1 MSDEAPT
8 LDLSAFDF
16 GPAWA
21 KESASGNPAPRE
33 FREYREPREPRGDQ
47 RGNRP
52 PFKNRKPGGGPRRP
66 DRDRDRKPDDRRKH
80 GGPKGGGPRRD
91 LPPPP
96 PPNPFPWLRFA
107 FQVTEPAVET
117 VAKQIRHTG
126 KTFSLFDLARILLRN
141 PASYNIELTS
151 APVQPAGPFYVV
163 RADGSVWMSLE
174 NATRHILHGHLADY
188 YRAEVVEVEPPKG
201 NFPVVAVCGMSGVLL
216 GPPNHHDFE
225 RRVRELHRE
234 KFPRLSFEEYR
245 SRLKME
251 RDPER
256 IEQWKQEA
264 SKVTRYFP
272 VNVENAEALADLS
285 AVEKHFL
292 EHQAPALVD
301 HVQRASVPGNP
312 KAARVDSSLAPLL
325 NHVSAEES
333 RFPLRLAQSLSR
345 TLSAAGLRFHKGA
358 NRTTFVSASRPQ
370 HLNLEEV
377 TVSDSIR
384 KILETIRAKK
394 SIRRAQLLDLLAPA
408 PEVSAAPVIVEAAP
422 VSEINEA
429 AEATDPSPAPET
441 PAAPAVDPARESVI
455 NDLLW
460 LTHEGYVVEYAD
472 GRLESVPPPKN
483 PKPQQAT
490 AVEAAATVETPAT
503 ETPVEAPIAETA
515 PSEQSSE
522 PSDSS
527 PAS

>member
-21 KESASGNPAPRE
+21 KDPSSTPAPRE
-33 FREYREPREPRGDQ
+33 FREPREPRREQ
-47 RGNRP
+47 RPNRP
-52 PFKNRKPGGGPRRP
+52 PFKNRQPGEGPRRH
-66 DRDRDRKPDDRRKH
+66 DRKPDDRRKP
-80 GGPKGGGPRRD
+80 GGHKGGAPRRD
-91 LPPPP
+91 VPPPP

-174 NATRHILHGHLADY
+174 NAARHILHEHLGDY
-188 YRAEVVEVEPPKG
+188 YRAEIVEIDPPKG

-234 KFPRLSFEEYR
+234 KFPRLGFEEYR

-272 VNVENAEALADLS
+272 VNEENAEALADLS

-292 EHQAPALVD
+292 AHHAATLVD

-312 KAARVDSSLAPLL
+312 KAARVDSALAPLL

-345 TLSAAGLRFHKGA
+345 TLSAAGLRFHKAA

-394 SIRRAQLLDLLAPA
+394 SLRRAQLLDLLAPA
-408 PEVSAAPVIVEAAP
+408 PP
-422 VSEINEA
+422 A
-429 AEATDPSPAPET
+429 AEAPAVVEATATQVSTESAAEAPTPEAAAAPET
-441 PAAPAVDPARESVI
+441 PAAPPVDTACESVI

-483 PKPQQAT
+483 PKPAFVPE
-490 AVEAAATVETPAT
+490 AVIE
-503 ETPVEAPIAETA
+503 PVAETA
-515 PSEQSSE
+515 AAPEAPVVEE
-522 PSDSS
+522 PTPE
-527 PAS
+527 PAPEA

>member
-21 KESASGNPAPRE
+21 KDPSAAPAPRE
-33 FREYREPREPRGDQ
+33 FREPREPRREQ
-47 RGNRP
+47 RSNRP
-52 PFKNRKPGGGPRRP
+52 PFKNRQPGQGPRRH
-66 DRDRDRKPDDRRKH
+66 DRQPDDRRKP
-80 GGPKGGGPRRD
+80 GGHKGGAPRRD

-151 APVQPAGPFYVV
+151 APLQPAGPFFVV
-163 RADGSVWMSLE
+163 RADGSVWMNLE
-174 NATRHILHGHLADY
+174 NAARHILHGHLADY
-188 YRAEVVEVEPPKG
+188 YRSEIVEIDPPKG

-234 KFPRLSFEEYR
+234 KFPRLGFEEYR

-272 VNVENAEALADLS
+272 VNGENAEALADLS

-292 EHQAPALVD
+292 AHHATTLVD
-301 HVQRASVPGNP
+301 HVPRASVPGNP
-312 KAARVDSSLAPLL
+312 KAARVDSALAPLL
-325 NHVSAEES
+325 NHVSAEEA

-408 PEVSAAPVIVEAAP
+408 PAIAEAPAVVEETAAPAPTESAAETPTPEAA
-422 VSEINEA
+422 A
-429 AEATDPSPAPET
+429 APET
-441 PAAPAVDPARESVI
+441 PAAPPIDPARESVI

-483 PKPQQAT
+483 PKP
-490 AVEAAATVETPAT
+490 TPAPEAVT
-503 ETPVEAPIAETA
+503 GPVAEVVAETA
-515 PSEQSSE
+515 ASSE
-522 PSDSS
+522 APVVETGT
-527 PAS
+527 PAPAAEN

>member
-1 MSDEAPT
+1 
-8 LDLSAFDF
+8 
-16 GPAWA
+16 
-21 KESASGNPAPRE
+21 
-33 FREYREPREPRGDQ
+33 
-47 RGNRP
+47 
-52 PFKNRKPGGGPRRP
+52 
-66 DRDRDRKPDDRRKH
+66 
-80 GGPKGGGPRRD
+80 
-91 LPPPP
+91 
-96 PPNPFPWLRFA
+96 
-107 FQVTEPAVET
+107 
-117 VAKQIRHTG
+117 
-126 KTFSLFDLARILLRN
+126 
-141 PASYNIELTS
+141 
-151 APVQPAGPFYVV
+151 
-163 RADGSVWMSLE
+163 
-174 NATRHILHGHLADY
+174 
-188 YRAEVVEVEPPKG
+188 
-201 NFPVVAVCGMSGVLL
+201 
-216 GPPNHHDFE
+216 
-225 RRVRELHRE
+225 
-234 KFPRLSFEEYR
+234 
-245 SRLKME
+245 LKME

-292 EHQAPALVD
+292 EHHVPALVD
-301 HVQRASVPGNP
+301 HVQRASVPGDP
-312 KAARVDSSLAPLL
+312 KSACVDSALAPLL

-422 VSEINEA
+422 VSEINED

-441 PAAPAVDPARESVI
+441 PAALAVDPARESVI

-483 PKPQQAT
+483 PKPQQAA

-503 ETPVEAPIAETA
+503 ETPVEAPIAESA

>member
-1 MSDEAPT
+1 MSEEAPS

-21 KESASGNPAPRE
+21 KESTSNQPAPRE
-33 FREYREPREPRGDQ
+33 FREFREPRGEQ

-52 PFKNRKPGGGPRRP
+52 PFKNRKPGAGPRRN
-66 DRDRDRKPDDRRKH
+66 DRQPDDRHKQR
-80 GGPKGGGPRRD
+80 GPKGGAPRRD

-163 RADGSVWMSLE
+163 RADSSVWMTLE
-174 NATRHILHGHLADY
+174 NATRHILHAHLADY
-188 YRAEVVEVEPPKG
+188 YRAEIVEIEPPKG

-234 KFPRLSFEEYR
+234 KFPRLGFEEYR

-292 EHQAPALVD
+292 EHHVPALVD
-301 HVQRASVPGNP
+301 HVQRASVPGDP
-312 KAARVDSSLAPLL
+312 KSACVDSALAPLL

-345 TLSAAGLRFHKGA
+345 TLSAAGLRFHKAA

-377 TVSDSIR
+377 VVSDSIR

-394 SIRRAQLLDLLAPA
+394 SIRRAQLLELLAPA
-408 PEVSAAPVIVEAAP
+408 PAAPPTPVVVEAPVATEPAAAESSDSAP
-422 VSEINEA
+422 VAAAAPTPEA
-429 AEATDPSPAPET
+429 PT
-441 PAAPAVDPARESVI
+441 APAVDPARESVV

-483 PKPQQAT
+483 PKPAT
-490 AVEAAATVETPAT
+490 IAVETPAADAPAESLVAEAEIPEQNT
-503 ETPVEAPIAETA
+503 ETP
-515 PSEQSSE
+515 E
-522 PSDSS
+522 PS